1 MPASEYDDSDSDSGD
16 DVGTADRKALKG
28 IDKLYKKERKSRLG
42 NVKSLLA
49 VATVGFVTSILVI
62 VPDNKW
68 EIWQSDLKEEGN
80 KKPYHKVHVHDNAFG
95 FRVTQLT
102 DLDEHQNVGVAK
114 RSGIILIPYSFLV
127 KEYLTVWKP
136 EALNEE
142 PKGLDEKTS
151 VFFDKHWG
159 VVLLQHREQVLDT
172 AYVAMA
178 AGQIQTIKG
187 GRRYVIWD
195 DAHWKQKT
203 ERIVKAGESKDG
215 NQQKRKRVT
224 KIKHGV
230 ISKKMKKLNQQ
241 KPVAVARLNS
251 GEEENYLDDDDEYA
265 LPKPELNQELLASK
279 EAVPEL
285 DSASAKTPGQELGEA
300 SVIEST
306 KPRAQLDDVL
316 LDGSNEM
323 TSHEFDNA
331 FETTELG
338 DNTTST

>member
-49 VATVGFVTSILVI
+49 VAAVGFVTSILVI

-68 EIWQSDLKEEGN
+68 EIWQSELKEEGN
-80 KKPYHKVHVHDNAFG
+80 KKPYHNVHVHDNAFG

-114 RSGIILIPYSFLV
+114 RSGIILIPYFFLV

-136 EALNEE
+136 EALKEK

-172 AYVAMA
+172 AFVAKA

-203 ERIVKAGESKDG
+203 DRIGKSGESKG
-215 NQQKRKRVT
+215 VKQHQQKRKRVT
-224 KIKHGV
+224 KIKNGV
-230 ISKKMKKLNQQ
+230 ISKKKKKLNQQ
-241 KPVAVARLNS
+241 KVLAHDQANHEDNS
-251 GEEENYLDDDDEYA
+251 GEEDHYLDDDEEPA
-265 LPKPELNQELLASK
+265 PPKQEHAGEVIQSTEVEPNLDDASTKAPELAS
-279 EAVPEL
+279 E
-285 DSASAKTPGQELGEA
+285 EA
-300 SVIEST
+300 SITQPTEST
-306 KPRAQLDDVL
+306 PQLDDVL
-316 LDGSNEM
+316 LDGSNQM
-323 TSHEFDNA
+323 TSHEFDKE
-331 FETTELG
+331 F
-338 DNTTST
+338 DSTGL